1 MIRIF
6 NHYMHRRTL
15 LGILSDL
22 GFIVVAMIVVFAVL
36 ALLVVIF
43 PAGLANWFDDTCFGN
58 WFCDGASSALRSV
71 ERAWD
76 NVGIADIRDGFSDWL
91 RKVAGI
97 PN

>member
-1 MIRIF
+1 MSSQSDHEPI
-6 NHYMHRRTL
+6 HEPVTRRV
-15 LGILSDL
+15 SQAR
-22 GFIVVAMIVVFAVL
+22 AMIVVFAVL